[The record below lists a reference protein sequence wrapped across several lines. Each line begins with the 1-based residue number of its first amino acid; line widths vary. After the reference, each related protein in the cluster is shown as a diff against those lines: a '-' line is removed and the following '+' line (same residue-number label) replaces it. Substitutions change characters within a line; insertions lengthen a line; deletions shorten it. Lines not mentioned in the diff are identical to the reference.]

1 MSGSAGQQ
9 AIFEGLVFNQESQPA
24 EVVRVGGEP
33 FYVILDAG
41 FRRHV
46 EAGVIDRQVLQ
57 WLHQQVLSN
66 RDLVTEGTMS
76 LLGQDDLFTKAMIE
90 ASIENLEGQ
99 TEQLRRQGLPPE
111 ARQWLGML
119 GFRVVVNVH
128 GEVVE
133 LETPSVAGEE

>member
-1 MSGSAGQQ
+1 MQQ
-9 AIFEGLVFNQESQPA
+9 AIFEGLVFNQEGQPA

-33 FYVILDAG
+33 FYVVLDAD

-57 WLHQQVLSN
+57 WLHRQVVSN

-76 LLGQDDLFTKAMIE
+76 LLGRDDLFTKAMIE

-99 TEQLRRQGLPPE
+99 TEQLRQQGLPPE

-133 LETPSVAGEE
+133 LETPSVADEE